1 MQVCD
6 EFGNWECKEEREFA
20 KKSAGVRPDVAETKG
35 TRRSNRNMEVVE
47 FRLSGFS
54 ARTMG

>member
-47 FRLSGFS
+47 IRLSGF
-54 ARTMG
+54 